1 MSNLEELIERLC
13 PDGVEYKTLGDVA
26 TISRGGNFQKKDFT
40 EQGKPCIHY
49 GQIYT
54 RYGLFT
60 DKTLTF
66 INDECFAKQKYA
78 EPNDIIM
85 AVTSENIEDICK
97 CIAWLG
103 TEKVAVSGHS
113 AIIHHSLDPKYLA
126 YFFHSQHFFNQK
138 RRLAHGTKVM
148 EVTPDTLKSIQ
159 LPVPPLEVQREIVR
173 ILDNFTFLTAELAA
187 ELAARQKQY
196 EYYRDLLLNFENVHK
211 GGTTAYSIPGLA
223 EMLHGLCPEGVE
235 FLATKDIKTDSFWLM
250 PTTPKFIDK
259 GIKYITSKNIK
270 NGIIDFEN
278 VKFISDNDYKII
290 SVNRPIKS
298 GDLLVTMIGTI
309 GEAAFYNGEEPL
321 YGQNLYLIRLNDG
334 VINKKYYYYYLT
346 MPKIKNS
353 LISKKYASSQG
364 YIKAGNLENL
374 KLPVPPLEVQQR
386 IVDILD
392 RFDSLCND
400 ISVGLPAEIEARQKQ
415 YEYYRDKLLTFK
427 ELKKEA

>member
-97 CIAWLG
+97 CVAWLG

-173 ILDNFTFLTAELAA
+173 ILDNFTFLTTELAA

-196 EYYRDLLLNFENVHK
+196 EYYRDLLLTFKPNESTILNERTNELELSGAIRWMK
-211 GGTTAYSIPGLA
+211 LGDIADIGTGNGNTNEGLDT
-223 EMLHGLCPEGVE
+223 GKYPFFVRSQ
-235 FLATKDIKTDSFWLM
+235 DIKYKNEYDFDETA
-250 PTTPKFIDK
+250 I
-259 GIKYITSKNIK
+259 ITSGDGVGVGKIFHFVSGK
-270 NGIIDFEN
+270 YALHQRAYRVHIT
-278 VKFISDNDYKII
+278 SDNVLPKYF
-290 SVNRPIKS
+290 
-298 GDLLVTMIGTI
+298 
-309 GEAAFYNGEEPL
+309 FY
-321 YGQNLYLIRLNDG
+321 YF
-334 VINKKYYYYYLT
+334 
-346 MPKIKNS
+346 KNS
-353 LISKKYASSQG
+353 FLTYISKASFHSSVTS
-364 YIKAGNLENL
+364 IRRPMMINFPV
-374 KLPVPPLEVQQR
+374 PVPPLEVQQR
-386 IVDILD
+386 IVAILD
-392 RFDSLCND
+392 RFDTLCND
-400 ISVGLPAEIEARQKQ
+400 ISSGLPAEIEMRQKQ

>member
-97 CIAWLG
+97 CVAWLG

-173 ILDNFTFLTAELAA
+173 ILDNFTFLTTELAA

-196 EYYRDLLLNFENVHK
+196 EYYRDLLLTFKPNESTILNERTNELELSGAIRWMKLGDIGSICMCKRILKSETNQVSGIPFYK
-211 GGTTAYSIPGLA
+211 IGTFGKQADAY
-223 EMLHGLCPEGVE
+223 
-235 FLATKDIKTDSFWLM
+235 
-250 PTTPKFIDK
+250 
-259 GIKYITSKNIK
+259 
-270 NGIIDFEN
+270 
-278 VKFISDNDYKII
+278 ISDEKFAEYKSRYKFPQKGDILI
-290 SVNRPIKS
+290 SAA
-298 GDLLVTMIGTI
+298 GTI
-309 GEAAFYNGEEPL
+309 GRTVVYDGEPAYFQDSNIVWIDNDETKVLNTFLNYWYSTSPWVASTGGTISRLYND
-321 YGQNLYLIRLNDG
+321 NI
-334 VINKKYYYYYLT
+334 
-346 MPKIKNS
+346 
-353 LISKKYASSQG
+353 A
-364 YIKAGNLENL
+364 KAPV
-374 KLPVPPLEVQQR
+374 PVPPLEVQQR

-392 RFDSLCND
+392 RFETLCND
-400 ISVGLPAEIEARQKQ
+400 ISSGLPAEIEMRQKQ

>member
-1 MSNLEELIERLC
+1 MSNLEELIEKLC
-13 PDGVEYKTLGDVA
+13 PDGVEYKSLGDVA

-97 CIAWLG
+97 CVAWLG

-113 AIIHHSLDPKYLA
+113 AIIHHSLNPKYLA

-173 ILDNFTFLTAELAA
+173 ILDNFTFLTT

-196 EYYRDLLLNFENVHK
+196 EYYRDLLLTFKPNESTILNERTNELELSGAIRWMKLGDTCVLKAGKAISATEISQNVNDDYIYPCY
-211 GGTTAYSIPGLA
+211 GGNGLRGYVKNYNQDGEHPIVGRQGALCGNVCYACNKFYATEHAVVVSPSALYNEKFLYYLLDFARLEQYKTAGAQPGL
-223 EMLHGLCPEGVE
+223 
-235 FLATKDIKTDSFWLM
+235 
-250 PTTPKFIDK
+250 
-259 GIKYITSKNIK
+259 
-270 NGIIDFEN
+270 
-278 VKFISDNDYKII
+278 
-290 SVNRPIKS
+290 SV
-298 GDLLVTMIGTI
+298 
-309 GEAAFYNGEEPL
+309 A
-321 YGQNLYLIRLNDG
+321 RLEK
-334 VINKKYYYYYLT
+334 VV
-346 MPKIKNS
+346 
-353 LISKKYASSQG
+353 
-364 YIKAGNLENL
+364 
-374 KLPVPPLEVQQR
+374 LPVPPLEVQKR

-392 RFDSLCND
+392 RFDALCND
-400 ISVGLPAEIEARQKQ
+400 ISDGLPAEIEARQKQ

>member
-173 ILDNFTFLTAELAA
+173 ILDNFTFLTT

-196 EYYRDLLLNFENVHK
+196 EYYRDLLLTFKPNESTILNERTNELELSSAIRWMKLGDLSITITK
-211 GGTTAYSIPGLA
+211 G
-223 EMLHGLCPEGVE
+223 
-235 FLATKDIKTDSFWLM
+235 
-250 PTTPKFIDK
+250 TTPKTYSKSGICFIRTEAIESDLINFDK
-259 GIKYITSKNIK
+259 VKYIDDDIH
-270 NGIIDFEN
+270 NGSLRRSILQA
-278 VKFISDNDYKII
+278 NDILFTI
-290 SVNRPIKS
+290 A
-298 GDLLVTMIGTI
+298 GATI
-309 GEAAFYNGEEPL
+309 GKCVVVPASALPANTNQAL
-321 YGQNLYLIRLNDG
+321 AIIRLKENYEHKYIFYLLKSKYMKDYIQKSIKGSAQPNLNLQQLNDF
-334 VINKKYYYYYLT
+334 VI
-346 MPKIKNS
+346 
-353 LISKKYASSQG
+353 
-364 YIKAGNLENL
+364 
-374 KLPVPPLEVQQR
+374 PVPPLEQQQR

-392 RFDSLCND
+392 RFDTLCND
-400 ISVGLPAEIEARQKQ
+400 ITSGLPAEIEMRQKQ

>member
-97 CIAWLG
+97 CVAWLG

-148 EVTPDTLKSIQ
+148 EVTPDTLKSIK

-196 EYYRDLLLNFENVHK
+196 EYYRDLLLTFKPNESTILNERTNELELSGAIRWMK
-211 GGTTAYSIPGLA
+211 LGDIADIGTGNGNTNEGLDT
-223 EMLHGLCPEGVE
+223 GKYPFFVRSQ
-235 FLATKDIKTDSFWLM
+235 DIKYKNEYDFDETA
-250 PTTPKFIDK
+250 I
-259 GIKYITSKNIK
+259 ITSGDGVGVGKIFHFVSGK
-270 NGIIDFEN
+270 YALHQRAYRVHIT
-278 VKFISDNDYKII
+278 SDNVLPKYF
-290 SVNRPIKS
+290 
-298 GDLLVTMIGTI
+298 
-309 GEAAFYNGEEPL
+309 FY
-321 YGQNLYLIRLNDG
+321 YF
-334 VINKKYYYYYLT
+334 
-346 MPKIKNS
+346 KNS
-353 LISKKYASSQG
+353 FLTYISKASFHSSVTS
-364 YIKAGNLENL
+364 IRRPMMINFPV
-374 KLPVPPLEVQQR
+374 PVPPLVVQQR

-392 RFDSLCND
+392 RFDTLCND
-400 ISVGLPAEIEARQKQ
+400 ISSGLPAEIEMRQKQ
-415 YEYYRDKLLTFK
+415 YEYYRDKLLSFK